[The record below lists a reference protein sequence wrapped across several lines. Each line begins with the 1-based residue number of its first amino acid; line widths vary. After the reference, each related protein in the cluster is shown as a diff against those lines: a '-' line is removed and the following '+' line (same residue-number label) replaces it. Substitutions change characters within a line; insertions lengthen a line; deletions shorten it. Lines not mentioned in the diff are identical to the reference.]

1 MLKVFSARACAFP
14 LIDAAKEFERLNK
27 VKIQIDVC
35 NRGCVK
41 QYSEVMSDQDKQAE
55 KAGQPETFLQE
66 ISRGENYDLVIGS
79 AEYLLDDG
87 EYMGLVLPEMRK
99 TIGYRRSALIVPK
112 GNPKKIKTLEDCA
125 NPGVSIGISLIDC
138 LKGLWEDICGKAM
151 LIEPIRKNITLH
163 VNGCIHL
170 VDSVAAG
177 KVDVAFGWNT
187 FNELSSDLEVVEIEE
202 KYQVFRGTSI
212 AALKFIKD
220 KKLGNEFI
228 EYLTSGQGLEYYRKH
243 GWVIPDK
250 KGV

>member
-14 LIDAAKEFERLNK
+14 LIDAAKEFEILNK
-27 VKIQIDVC
+27 VKVQIDVC

-41 QYSEVMSDQDKQAE
+41 QYSEVTSDEGAP

-87 EYMGLVLPEMRK
+87 EYLGLVLPDMRK
-99 TIGYRRSALIVPK
+99 TIGYRRSVLIVPK

-125 NPGVSIGISLIDC
+125 KSGVKIGISLIDC
-138 LKGLWEDICGKAM
+138 LKGLWEDVSGRAM
-151 LIEPIRKNITLH
+151 LIEPVRKNITLH

-170 VDSVAAG
+170 VDAVAAG

-187 FNELSSDLEVVEIEE
+187 FNELSPDLEIVELEE
-202 KYQVFRGTSI
+202 KYRIFRGTSI

-220 KKLGNEFI
+220 KELGKKFI
-228 EYLTSGQGLEYYRKH
+228 AFLTSGAGLEHYRKH
-243 GWVIPDK
+243 GWVIPSK
-250 KGV
+250 